1 MNEQSA
7 RLELHIPVTEKGFA
21 IGILADNCTISKQR
35 LKQAMMKGAVWQTH
49 GGKTQRIRRAK
60 KELPVGDALHL
71 YYDERIL
78 SAKPPKPQLICDEG
92 SYSVWYKPYGML
104 SQGSKWGDHCTI
116 NRWAEQE
123 LKPQRPSFIVHRLDR
138 AASGLIIIAH
148 QKKSAAA
155 LSALFQQRDIEKRY
169 RVIVHG
175 PFPEQP
181 ATQTI
186 NSPIDGREAC
196 SHVQHIK
203 HHEELDRS
211 LLDVSIE
218 TGRKHQIRKHLA
230 EAGFAVVGDRLYG
243 DAKDKEDL
251 QLCAYLLKFI
261 SPASKTEKRYVL
273 ADALIPGFH

>member
-1 MNEQSA
+1 MNEQTA
-7 RLELHIPVTEKGFA
+7 QLELHIAVTEKGFA
-21 IGILADNCTISKQR
+21 ISILADNCTISKQR

-49 GGKTQRIRRAK
+49 GGKTRRIRRAK
-60 KELPVGDALHL
+60 KELSAGDTLHL

-78 SAKPPKPQLICDEG
+78 SANPPEPQLICDEG

-169 RVIVHG
+169 QVIVHG
-175 PFPEQP
+175 HFPEKP

-196 SHVQHIK
+196 SHIQRIK
-203 HHEELDRS
+203 YHAELDRS

-218 TGRKHQIRKHLA
+218 TGRKHQIRKHLS

-243 DAKDKEDL
+243 NTKDKEDL

-261 SPASKTEKRYVL
+261 APASKMEKCYIL
-273 ADALIPGFH
+273 ADKFIPNF